1 MRLINMWECVHVS
14 LQAETAPE
22 SAQDQRCRDTRHL
35 TRHRRETRRIN
46 LFKSIAH
53 PRIRYIC
60 LAFAIVYHLSLLSL
74 SLSLIVFLHITD
86 RITGFRITT
95 VLPNANHV
103 SSFMFQSSSIS
114 AYCTILYRRRRKL
127 SALQIKPL
135 PRCTLKHQNRGVASC
150 CGPYRR
156 PL

>member
-1 MRLINMWECVHVS
+1 MCAREPAGGDRTGVCAGPEVSRHSSPQTSQTRNQENQLI
-14 LQAETAPE
+14 QKY
-22 SAQDQRCRDTRHL
+22 SA
-35 TRHRRETRRIN
+35 
-46 LFKSIAH
+46 S
-53 PRIRYIC
+53 PYIC